1 MEKEIINLTE
11 ENYTQYIPLDPIAFS
26 LSESGA
32 MGTPGQ
38 IIIVDKNRRVYSYNI
53 ADIRR
58 ELGMVIIPALYEF
71 ITGAPRL
78 DWHYYNLWMG
88 NHLMVNDS
96 IHNEFS
102 LKAREYRWQIGVL
115 YQKWLDLVLE
125 CI

>member
-1 MEKEIINLTE
+1 MINLTE
-11 ENYTQYIPLDPIAFS
+11 ENYTQYIPLNPIAFS
-26 LSESGA
+26 LAEGGA

-38 IIIVDKNRRVYSYNI
+38 IIIVDNNRSVYSYNI
-53 ADIRR
+53 VDIRR
-58 ELGMVIIPALYEF
+58 ELGKVIIPALYEF
-71 ITGAPRL
+71 TTGAPL
-78 DWHYYNLWMG
+78 PDWHYFNLWMG

-96 IHNEFS
+96 IYKEFS

>member
-1 MEKEIINLTE
+1 MINLTE
-11 ENYTQYIPLDPIAFS
+11 ENYTQYIPLNPIAFS
-26 LSESGA
+26 LAEGGA

-38 IIIVDKNRRVYSYNI
+38 IIIVDKNRSVFSYNI

-58 ELGMVIIPALYEF
+58 ELGKVIIPALYEF
-71 ITGAPRL
+71 IAGTPQS

-88 NHLMVNDS
+88 NHLMVNDT
-96 IHNEFS
+96 INNEFS
-102 LKAREYRWQIGVL
+102 IKSREYRWQIGVL